1 MFGYEQ
7 GDILKIEHFHYPVM
21 VVSNNFFNKSGKAIV
36 CPIAENVIESA
47 LHRRVDTID
56 FSGTVLCEQM
66 KYLDLDK
73 RGFSMIAHV
82 SINEIID
89 ISDIL
94 QGVFEY
100 VEQ

>member
-1 MFGYEQ
+1 MGRGGSSSTSLFISIPLILGYLNQ
-7 GDILKIEHFHYPVM
+7 QRFYTN
-21 VVSNNFFNKSGKAIV
+21 SKSYLNL
-36 CPIAENVIESA
+36 ENVIESA

-73 RGFSMIAHV
+73 RVFSMIAHV

-94 QGVFEY
+94 QGIFEY
-100 VEQ
+100 V

>member
-1 MFGYEQ
+1 MECLLRFIVHNNICLFSFRPLI
-7 GDILKIEHFHYPVM
+7 ILYSLDCQINLF
-21 VVSNNFFNKSGKAIV
+21 SKSYLNL
-36 CPIAENVIESA
+36 ENVIESA

-94 QGVFEY
+94 QGIFEY
-100 VEQ
+100 V

>member
-1 MFGYEQ
+1 MPFQLSSFNYIILFGLSNQ
-7 GDILKIEHFHYPVM
+7 PFFKILY
-21 VVSNNFFNKSGKAIV
+21 
-36 CPIAENVIESA
+36 VIESA

-73 RGFSMIAHV
+73 RVFSMIAHV

-94 QGVFEY
+94 QGIFEY
-100 VEQ
+100 V